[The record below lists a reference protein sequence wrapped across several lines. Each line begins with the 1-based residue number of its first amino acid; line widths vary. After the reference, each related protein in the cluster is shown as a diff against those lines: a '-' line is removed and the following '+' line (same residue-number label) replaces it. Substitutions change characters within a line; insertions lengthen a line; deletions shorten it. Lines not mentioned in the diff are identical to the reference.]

1 MPVENQAFPTKN
13 ASLSPLRES
22 PRKMGAW
29 LGERESFT
37 GAEILGWRRNLCE
50 WGGDPGALD
59 WLLDAAG
66 GLSPACLRDL
76 FLHPA
81 RLVSLRAS
89 KRAIEALWR
98 QHLSEAIPLQYLVG
112 HGYWRDFVVEVGP
125 GVLIPRPETETM
137 VDLAVDLW
145 GEAKVWP
152 DDGLLWADLGTGSGC
167 LALGLAQAFPGRQG
181 LAVDV
186 SRVALDQA
194 RHNLAR
200 SGLLSRVRL
209 IEGHWWQALQPWW
222 GRLALVLANPPYIPS
237 AVVDQLDP
245 VVRDHEPRLAL
256 DGGADGLAC
265 LREIVATAPLALAP
279 GGLLLLEHHHDQSQR
294 VLDGL
299 AHHGLVDR
307 QAHADLEGHQRF
319 VSGRRP
325 WPGAAST
332 PQRRP

>member
-1 MPVENQAFPTKN
+1 MPVENQALSTVD
-13 ASLSPLRES
+13 ASTPPLKELPRELEAL
-22 PRKMGAW
+22 PW
-29 LGERESFT
+29 ETESFT
-37 GAEILGWRRNLCE
+37 GAEILGWRRSLCE

-66 GLSPACLRDL
+66 GLRPACLRDL

-81 RLVSLRAS
+81 RLVSLHTS
-89 KRAIEALWR
+89 KQQIEALWR
-98 QHLSEAIPLQYLVG
+98 QHLSEAVPLQYLVG

-145 GEAKVWP
+145 GEANLSL

-186 SRVALDQA
+186 SRVALARA
-194 RHNLAR
+194 RHNLVR
-200 SGLLSRVRL
+200 TGLLSRVRL

-265 LREIVATAPLALAP
+265 LREIVETAPQALAP
-279 GGLLLLEHHHDQSQR
+279 GGWLLLEHHHNQSQQ
-294 VLDGL
+294 VLDLL

-307 QAHADLEGHQRF
+307 QAHADLDGHQRF

-325 WPGAAST
+325 WPTTAST
-332 PQRRP
+332 PQWCP